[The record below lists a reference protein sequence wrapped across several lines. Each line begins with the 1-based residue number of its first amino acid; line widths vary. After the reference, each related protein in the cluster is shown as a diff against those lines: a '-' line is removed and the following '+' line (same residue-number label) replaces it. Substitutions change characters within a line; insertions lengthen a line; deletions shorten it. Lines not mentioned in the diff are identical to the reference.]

1 MVYIHKIPVEV
12 KAKMVTMMGLSGH
25 ADSYELLHWLEPW
38 KNHPKKV
45 FINHGEPL
53 RSEAKWSLPSGDHSG
68 WKMASPR
75 PPATTRVAPGMPR

>member
-1 MVYIHKIPVEV
+1 
-12 KAKMVTMMGLSGH
+12 MVTMMGLSGH

-53 RSEAKWSLPSGDHSG
+53 RSEAMAGQFREIKG
-68 WKMASPR
+68 WDTHVP
-75 PPATTRVAPGMPR
+75 TLHETVEL